1 MKIYVYWNRNDND
14 CTKIF
19 HFMSPNDTYSI
30 NDILNDSHDLKI
42 ERIYKPFDA
51 SKKAQIMND
60 IQESDLIIFL
70 THGTEDYV
78 LVDKTNVCVFKN
90 KVVLAFCCSSAKKLG
105 RLSIS
110 EKIGCKAFVGFER
123 VIVYD
128 NGRAK
133 RSRHIIYESY
143 KIAFMKSLKYAAK
156 TNCSVEEYRIRLMQL
171 LRREATRAIL
181 EAKDHTLNNMYSG
194 TIVGLVALGNI
205 NQTVIF

>member
-42 ERIYKPFDA
+42 ERIYKPFDV

-70 THGTEDYV
+70 THGTEEEILRYRNNPDKNLDYV

-90 KVVLAFCCSSAKKLG
+90 KVVLAFCWVK
-105 RLSIS
+105 
-110 EKIGCKAFVGFER
+110 
-123 VIVYD
+123 
-128 NGRAK
+128 
-133 RSRHIIYESY
+133 
-143 KIAFMKSLKYAAK
+143 
-156 TNCSVEEYRIRLMQL
+156 
-171 LRREATRAIL
+171 
-181 EAKDHTLNNMYSG
+181 
-194 TIVGLVALGNI
+194 
-205 NQTVIF
+205 

>member
-70 THGTEDYV
+70 THGTEEEILRYRNNPDKNLDYV

-123 VIVYD
+123 DIVYD

-156 TNCSVEEYRIRLMQL
+156 TNCSVEEYRI
-171 LRREATRAIL
+171 
-181 EAKDHTLNNMYSG
+181 S
-194 TIVGLVALGNI
+194 VC
-205 NQTVIF
+205 